1 VPQADVTGPP
11 STGEGSGPD
20 VQPKHR
26 SVSRELA
33 ELPILA
39 AIAIVVAVLIKSFIA
54 QAFFIPSTSMVPQL
68 KVNDRVVVS
77 KLAYRLHPPHRGDIV
92 VFDAPPSEQTSR
104 QSSRNPVVRL
114 VRNAAEAIGI
124 VQVRTEFIKRVVGL
138 PGETVEGRNGHVYV
152 NGQYLDEP
160 YLPAGVLTSSFAPV
174 VIPHG
179 DLWVMGDNRDNSRD
193 SRVFGPIQR
202 SKVVG
207 RTIWRVWPPGH
218 LSFL

>member
-1 VPQADVTGPP
+1 VVERAKTAESSPP
-11 STGEGSGPD
+11 TRE
-20 VQPKHR
+20 R
-26 SVSRELA
+26 SVNRELL

-77 KLAYRLHPPHRGDIV
+77 KLSYRLHPPRRGDIV
-92 VFDAPPSEQTSR
+92 VFDAPPQEQTTR
-104 QSSRNPVVRL
+104 TSSRNVVVRIIKD
-114 VRNAAEAIGI
+114 AAEAIGI

-138 PGETVEGRNGHVYV
+138 PGETVEGKNGHVYI
-152 NGQYLDEP
+152 NGRYLDEP
-160 YLPAGVLTSSFAPV
+160 YLPPGVLTTDFGPV
-174 VIPHG
+174 PIPHG
-179 DLWVMGDNRDNSRD
+179 YLWVMGDNRDNSRD
-193 SRVFGPIQR
+193 SRVFGPIPR